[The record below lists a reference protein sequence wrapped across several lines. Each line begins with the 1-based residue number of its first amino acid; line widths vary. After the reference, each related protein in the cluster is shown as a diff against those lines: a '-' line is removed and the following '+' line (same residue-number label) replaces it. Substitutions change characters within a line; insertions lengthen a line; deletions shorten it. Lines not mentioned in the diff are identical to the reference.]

1 MSPRRRIGVFGKE
14 EVYSGGAFDS
24 EGMEDE
30 GKDEDEERG
39 DDDGDG
45 DERCVDSDYVDE
57 DGGI

>member
-1 MSPRRRIGVFGKE
+1 MGP
-14 EVYSGGAFDS
+14 FDG
-24 EGMEDE
+24 EGMKDE

-45 DERCVDSDYVDE
+45 DERSVDSDYVDE